1 LLPGQ
6 VATVL
11 QLPMLS
17 AKHPRVEKMNR
28 IVAI

>member
-11 QLPMLS
+11 QLPMSS
-17 AKHPRVEKMNR
+17 AKHPRVEQANR
-28 IVAI
+28 IAAI